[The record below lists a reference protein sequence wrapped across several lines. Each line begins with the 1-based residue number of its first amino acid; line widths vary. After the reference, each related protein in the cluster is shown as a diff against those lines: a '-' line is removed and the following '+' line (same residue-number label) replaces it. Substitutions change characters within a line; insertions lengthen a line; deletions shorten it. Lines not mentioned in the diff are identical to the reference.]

1 MAVWTTD
8 DLVAEV
14 KLRCGWPSAGGFM
27 TDSEILT
34 IADSEMSGTV
44 APLIR
49 RAREEFWVVSAPD
62 VAIESGVSEYRVPS
76 RALGSALRDVLIVDG
91 DKMYSA
97 PELPPEEEWRYKTT
111 CGPWNS
117 PFGYFLQGSY
127 IQILPTP
134 TTASYSLRLKYYRR
148 PSKLVPLASAAKVS
162 SAGGTTIT
170 TAATVPSAWGTSES
184 VDIIDSLSPYDSLGD
199 DLAGTSIATTN
210 VTISAGVP
218 STVKAGD
225 YVSLEETTP
234 VPQIPDAVRPV
245 LVLATMRGCLDAA
258 GDNEDAA
265 KAEAQLTRQSARIG
279 GLIEPR
285 VTGERP
291 VVVNRYSALRGGGR
305 WR

>member
-1 MAVWTTD
+1 
-8 DLVAEV
+8 
-14 KLRCGWPSAGGFM
+14 M
-27 TDSEILT
+27 TDAEILT

-49 RAREEFWVVSAPD
+49 RAREEFWVVTAPD
-62 VAIESGVSEYRVPS
+62 IAVSSGTPSYRVPS

-91 DKMYSA
+91 DKLYSA
-97 PELPPEEEWRYKTT
+97 PELPPEEEWRYKDSA
-111 CGPWNS
+111 GPWHS
-117 PFGYFLQGSY
+117 PFGYFLEGSY
-127 IQILPTP
+127 IRLLPTP
-134 TTASYSLRLKYYRR
+134 TSSSYSLRLKYYRR
-148 PSKLVPLASAAKVS
+148 PSKLVGLSSAATVS
-162 SAGGTTIT
+162 TTGATTIT
-170 TAATVPSAWGTSES
+170 TTATVPSAWGTSES

-225 YVSLEETTP
+225 YVSLEGTTP

-265 KAEAQLTRQSARIG
+265 KAEAQLNRQSARIG

>member
-1 MAVWTTD
+1 VAAWTTD

-27 TDSEILT
+27 TDAEILT

-49 RAREEFWVVSAPD
+49 RAREEFWVTTAPD
-62 VAIESGVSEYRVPS
+62 VALVSGQSEYRVPS
-76 RALGSALRDVLIVDG
+76 RALGSALRDVLIAKG
-91 DKMYSA
+91 DTLYSA
-97 PELPPEEEWRYKTT
+97 PELPPEEEHRFKTNA
-111 CGPWNS
+111 GPWHS

-127 IQILPTP
+127 LRILPTP
-134 TTASYSLRLKYYRR
+134 TSSDCSLRIKYYRR
-148 PSKLVPLASAAKVS
+148 PSKLVPLSSTAKVS
-162 SAGGTTIT
+162 SASGTTIT
-170 TAATVPSAWGTSES
+170 TEATVPSAWGTSET

-199 DLAGTSIATTN
+199 DIAGTSIATTN
-210 VTISAGVP
+210 VTVAAGVP
-218 STVKAGD
+218 SSVKAGD
-225 YVSLEETTP
+225 YVSLEGTTP

-265 KAEAQLTRQSARIG
+265 KAEAQLNRQAARIG

-291 VVVNRYSALRGGGR
+291 VVINRYSALRGGGR
-305 WR
+305 RG